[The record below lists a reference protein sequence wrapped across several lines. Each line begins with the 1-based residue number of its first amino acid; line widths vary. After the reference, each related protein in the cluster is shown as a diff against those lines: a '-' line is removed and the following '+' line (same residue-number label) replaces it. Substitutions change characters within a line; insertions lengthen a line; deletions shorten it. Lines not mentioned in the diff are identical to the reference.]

1 MTQHL
6 DCELHD
12 ETCKNQSGNLSSAQM
27 PQVSSVQ
34 RPPPISQSST
44 SIPRQFGTIPL
55 TQQPHPASQNL
66 TLMPVRAPPPTSQ
79 PYTVT
84 QTPMS
89 DRNRTAGLSPY
100 GYPRHFGQVPFY
112 EAGNLSAPTTTS
124 IRNSV
129 STPPGTL
136 LAFRLIT
143 MLLRSRGNSSQRKKM
158 LWMWD
163 GIRV

>member
-1 MTQHL
+1 MTKRL

-12 ETCKNQSGNLSSAQM
+12 ETCKNQM

-55 TQQPHPASQNL
+55 SQQPHPASQNL
-66 TLMPVRAPPPTSQ
+66 TLTPVRAPPPTSQ

-89 DRNRTAGLSPY
+89 DRNHTAGLSPY

-112 EAGNLSAPTTTS
+112 EAGNLSAPPQ
-124 IRNSV
+124 RPLV
-129 STPPGTL
+129 S
-136 LAFRLIT
+136 
-143 MLLRSRGNSSQRKKM
+143 
-158 LWMWD
+158 
-163 GIRV
+163 GIPFPLPQAHYWHSG